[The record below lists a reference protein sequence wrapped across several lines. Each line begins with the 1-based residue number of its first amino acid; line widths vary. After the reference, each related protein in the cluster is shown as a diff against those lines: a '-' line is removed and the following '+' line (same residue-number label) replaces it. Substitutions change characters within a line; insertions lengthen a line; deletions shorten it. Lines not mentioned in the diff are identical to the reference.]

1 MGTGIYRGRSWS
13 WRQIFCYFE
22 SHALVAS
29 GSILLLYSVID
40 FSATKKSTTALD
52 FDSIMLKKI
61 KSSVVDPEK
70 TYSGVFRIQG
80 SKMQQTAKIYEEKNK
95 TIKKR

>member
-1 MGTGIYRGRSWS
+1 
-13 WRQIFCYFE
+13 
-22 SHALVAS
+22 
-29 GSILLLYSVID
+29 
-40 FSATKKSTTALD
+40 
-52 FDSIMLKKI
+52 MLKKI